1 MGRREEG
8 IDVMRL
14 PTKPS
19 RAKTTGPRVNQW
31 RGPRAGEAAGRHA
44 ETRRAHVIAA
54 WKRRLRLAGLL
65 TGAVLLGWGAV
76 TAAKYAGPA
85 LARALEIR
93 SITVEGAHQIQKQE
107 VIDLVGLKQ
116 GAALHQIVTASIKR
130 QVEGHPWVKEA
141 VVTRVPFHELRI
153 SITERKPAAIVR
165 IGSDNFL
172 SDDSGHVLARL
183 GQADNEALP
192 MVTGID
198 LKGFMQGDGG
208 VRQAIVSGI
217 ELAKLVGHTYDG
229 RLQINAANP
238 SNLVASVRG
247 VQFQFGEDPLGEQW
261 ERFRRV
267 KPTLKTLNFDGRG
280 RGANEVDLRYDNRII
295 VRERG

>member
-1 MGRREEG
+1 
-8 IDVMRL
+8 MRL
-14 PTKPS
+14 LAKRS
-19 RAKTTGPRVNQW
+19 RTRKTGPRLNQW

-44 ETRRAHVIAA
+44 EARYAHAVAA

-76 TAAKYAGPA
+76 TGVKYSGPTAAR
-85 LARALEIR
+85 LLEIR

-107 VIDLVGLKQ
+107 VIDLAAVKPGT
-116 GAALHQIVTASIKR
+116 ALHQIVTASIRR
-130 QVEGHPWVKEA
+130 QVESHPWVKEA

-165 IGSDNFL
+165 IGSENFL
-172 SDDSGHVLARL
+172 SDDGGHVLARL

-198 LKGFMQGDGG
+198 LKGFIQGDGG

-229 RLQINAANP
+229 RIQINAANP

-247 VQFQFGEDPLGEQW
+247 VQFQFGDDPLGEQW
-261 ERFRRV
+261 ERFQRV
-267 KPTLKTLNFDGRG
+267 KPTLKTLNFDDRG
-280 RGANEVDLRYDNRII
+280 RGANEVDLRYDHRII
-295 VRERG
+295 VREGG

>member
-1 MGRREEG
+1 MRR
-8 IDVMRL
+8 L
-14 PTKPS
+14 F
-19 RAKTTGPRVNQW
+19 AKRTGARPAGPRLNQW
-31 RGPRAGEAAGRHA
+31 RGPRAGEAANRHA
-44 ETRRAHVIAA
+44 EGRRAKAITR
-54 WKRRLRLAGLL
+54 WKRRLRVAGLL
-65 TGAVLLGWGAV
+65 VGAAALGWGLV
-76 TAAKYAGPA
+76 TAGKYAGPT
-85 LARALEIR
+85 LTRLLEVKTV
-93 SITVEGAHQIQKQE
+93 TVEGARHIAKQE
-107 VIDLVGLKQ
+107 VIDRVGLKPGQ
-116 GAALHQIVTASIKR
+116 ALHQIVGEAVKR
-130 QVEGHPWVKEA
+130 QVESHPWVKEA

-153 SITERKPAAIVR
+153 SIVERKPAAIVR

-172 SDDSGHVLARL
+172 SDETGRVLARL

-208 VRQAIVSGI
+208 ARQAIVSGI

-238 SNLVASVRG
+238 ANLVASVRG
-247 VQFQFGEDPLGEQW
+247 VQFQFGDDALDAQW
-261 ERFRRV
+261 ERFQRV

-280 RGANEVDLRYDNRII
+280 RGANEVDLRYENRII

>member
-1 MGRREEG
+1 
-8 IDVMRL
+8 MRL
-14 PTKPS
+14 FTKRS
-19 RAKTTGPRVNQW
+19 RSRHTGPRLNQW
-31 RGPRAGEAAGRHA
+31 RGPRAGEAASRHA
-44 ETRRAHVIAA
+44 EARRARTIAV

-65 TGAVLLGWGAV
+65 AGATLCGWGAV
-76 TAAKYAGPA
+76 TAAKYAGPT
-85 LARALEIR
+85 LVRLLEIR

-107 VIDLVGLKQ
+107 VIDLVGVKP
-116 GAALHQIVTASIKR
+116 GTALHQIATASIKR
-130 QVEGHPWVKEA
+130 QVESHPWVKEA

-165 IGSDNFL
+165 IGSENFL
-172 SDDSGHVLARL
+172 SDDGGHVLARL
-183 GQADNEALP
+183 GQADNEALQ

-198 LKGFMQGDGG
+198 LKGFIQGDGG
-208 VRQAIVSGI
+208 VRQAIVFGI

-229 RLQINAANP
+229 RLQVNAANP

-247 VQFQFGEDPLGEQW
+247 VQFQFGDDPLGEQW
-261 ERFRRV
+261 ERFQRV

-280 RGANEVDLRYDNRII
+280 RGANEVDLRYDHRII